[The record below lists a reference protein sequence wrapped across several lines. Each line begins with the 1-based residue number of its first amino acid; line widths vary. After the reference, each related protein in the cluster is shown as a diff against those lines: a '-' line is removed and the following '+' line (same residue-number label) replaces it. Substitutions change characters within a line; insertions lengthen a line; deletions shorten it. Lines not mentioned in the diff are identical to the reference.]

1 LRIDHTT
8 LGGFLVQKVI
18 LVTDGACIGNPGP
31 GGWACILRHET
42 QHREL
47 FGSEEHTTNNRME
60 MRAVIEGLMAL
71 KGPSRII
78 VTTDSQYVRNGITKW
93 IAQWK
98 RQGWQKKTKGSS
110 GTLDVLNRD
119 LWEQIDSLA
128 ALHEVDWKWVRGH
141 AGHADNV
148 RCDHLALLAAR
159 KQAML
164 LRAARHTSR

>member
-1 LRIDHTT
+1 
-8 LGGFLVQKVI
+8 VQRVT

-31 GGWACILRHET
+31 GGWACILRYEV
-42 QHREL
+42 QQKEM
-47 FGSEEHTTNNRME
+47 FGAEQHTTNNRME
-60 MRAVIEGLMAL
+60 MRAVIEGLKTL
-71 KGPSRII
+71 QEPSHII

-98 RQGWQKKTKGSS
+98 RQNWQKKTRGAS
-110 GTLDVLNRD
+110 GTLEVLNRD
-119 LWEQIDSLA
+119 LWEELDSLA
-128 ALHEVDWKWVRGH
+128 GRHQVDWKWVRGH

-164 LRAARHTSR
+164 LRAARPSPR

>member
-1 LRIDHTT
+1 
-8 LGGFLVQKVI
+8 VQRVT

-31 GGWACILRHET
+31 GGWACILRYDV
-42 QHREL
+42 QHKEL
-47 FGSEEHTTNNRME
+47 FGAEEHTTNNRME
-60 MRAVIEGLMAL
+60 MRAVIEGLKTL
-71 KGPSRII
+71 PDPHHVI

-98 RQGWQKKTKGSS
+98 RQGWKKKTRGTS
-110 GTLDVLNRD
+110 GTLEVLNRD
-119 LWEQIDSLA
+119 LWEELDSLA
-128 ALHEVDWKWVRGH
+128 ARHTVNWQWVRGH

-164 LRAARHTSR
+164 LRGARRSSR